1 MTSGAAPRTIG
12 LMPESPAVSA
22 PVTPGFDL
30 APPKILAL
38 SLGVTVG
45 LWTLWFGLHLPG
57 LEVGPKAAGP
67 IVLVGWLG
75 LSVIGARLTRPGLP
89 GAAVAGF
96 LTALVSLLALGSA
109 LVEQPDPSRFADGV
123 APLRPAAGLLAVG
136 FLLTGGAVG
145 ALGCIISG
153 RSSRT
158 PSLPDP
164 VADPWPC
171 RMAIVVAASFLP
183 LVLLGGLVTSTES
196 GMAVHGWPDTFGA
209 NMFLYPIS
217 LMSQP
222 RVFLE
227 HSHRLFG
234 TLAGLATLALWLV
247 VVIGPGLRRRFGLW
261 TTGLLLAVIVQGL
274 VGGFRVV
281 ENNPYLGSLHGAF
294 GQVVMAF
301 AATLALWMS
310 PRYRMLAP
318 LPGIRTRPLRVIAT
332 AAFHTSILQ
341 LVLGSLFRH
350 LRRDGNDGA
359 THVLFTHIGLAFVVL
374 TMAILAGA
382 ALSKFAREHRER
394 LLPVAGR
401 IRGIGVGI
409 VVVIGLQFVL
419 GWIALF
425 PIMTSDA
432 RGAVPTADRLTEAV
446 PVPLAEA
453 VTATMHQ
460 FNGAIYLTLLMLGWA
475 WARRL
480 HKAARVSDG

>member
-1 MTSGAAPRTIG
+1 MTSILVPHTIG
-12 LMPESPAVSA
+12 LMPEIPAVSGT
-22 PVTPGFDL
+22 VKPGFDL
-30 APPKILAL
+30 APPRLLAL

-57 LEVGPKAAGP
+57 LSLSPKAVGP
-67 IVLVGWLG
+67 IVLVGWLV
-75 LSVIGARLTRPGLP
+75 LSFVGARLTRPGIP
-89 GAAVAGF
+89 GAALAGL
-96 LTALVSLLALGSA
+96 LTALISLMALGSA

-123 APLRPAAGLLAVG
+123 APLRPAAGLLGLG
-136 FLLTGGAVG
+136 FLATGAAIG
-145 ALGCIISG
+145 ALGSVLAG
-153 RSSRT
+153 RSAPS

-164 VADPWPC
+164 IADPWPC
-171 RMAIVVAASFLP
+171 RLAIVVAASFLP
-183 LVLLGGLVTSTES
+183 LILLGGIVTSTES

-222 RVFLE
+222 RIFLE

-234 TLAGLATLALWLV
+234 SLAGLATVMLWLV
-247 VVIGPGLRRRFGLW
+247 VVFPPGLRRRFGLW

-310 PRYRMLAP
+310 PRYRGLAA
-318 LPGIRTRPLRVIAT
+318 LTGIRTRPLRIIAT

-359 THVLFTHIGLAFVVL
+359 THVLFTHIGLAFVVV

-401 IRGIGVGI
+401 MRAIGIGI
-409 VVVIGLQFVL
+409 IVVIGLQFVL
-419 GWIALF
+419 GWVALM
-425 PIMTSDA
+425 PIMTADA
-432 RGAVPTADRLTEAV
+432 RGPVPTADQLADAA

-453 VTATMHQ
+453 VTASIHQ

-480 HKAARVSDG
+480 HRASRPSAG